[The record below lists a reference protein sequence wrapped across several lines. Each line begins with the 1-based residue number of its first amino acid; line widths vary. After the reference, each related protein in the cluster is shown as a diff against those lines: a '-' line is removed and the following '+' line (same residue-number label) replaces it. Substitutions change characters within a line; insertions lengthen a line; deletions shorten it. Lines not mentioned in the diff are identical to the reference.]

1 MISKNHDACPT
12 QRKCSTTIDYKRGRK
27 PNNNIKLMEMDF
39 MQMLEKD
46 CCPCKSALD
55 GTKNYYGGWT
65 AALASQPYN
74 L

>member
-1 MISKNHDACPT
+1 M
-12 QRKCSTTIDYKRGRK
+12 DYKRGRK

-55 GTKNYYGGWT
+55 GTKNYNGGWT